1 MRVFVCGRF
10 RLPLDR
16 PILMGIVNVTPDSF
30 SDGGRYDDS
39 ARAIAHAQQLIADG
53 ADILDIGGES
63 TRPGAAPVDVETE
76 LARVLPIV
84 EALKDAPVPIS
95 VDTSKPE
102 VMRAALAAGASMIND
117 VNALLAPEAIEIVAQ
132 SNAGICVMHRKGMPQ
147 TMQDAPRYDDVVGE
161 VRAFLAERVGACEA
175 AGIPRERIAIDPGIG
190 FGKLLEHN
198 LALLHALNELC
209 VDGTAMSIGVSRK
222 AWIGQL
228 TGASVADRDCASA
241 VAACVGFEKGAEIAR
256 VHNVRATR
264 AALAIHNALKSGAVA
279 TQP

>member
-1 MRVFVCGRF
+1 MSVFVCGRF

-30 SDGGRYDDS
+30 SDGGRYDES

-76 LARVLPIV
+76 LARVLPII

-117 VNALLAPEAIEIVAQ
+117 VNALTAPGALEAVAK
-132 SNAGICVMHRKGMPQ
+132 SNAGLCVMHKKGTPQ
-147 TMQDAPRYDDVVGE
+147 TMQDAPRYDDVVKE
-161 VRAFLAERVGACEA
+161 VGAFLSDRVRACEA
-175 AGIPRERIAIDPGIG
+175 AGIPRERIAVDPGIG

-198 LALLHALNELC
+198 LALLRALNELRIA
-209 VDGTAMSIGVSRK
+209 GTAMLIGVSRK

-228 TGASVADRDCASA
+228 TGATVSERDCASA
-241 VAACVGFEKGAEIAR
+241 LAACVGFENGAHIAR

-264 AALAIHNALKSGAVA
+264 DALLINSALKNTTVA
-279 TQP
+279 SQ